1 MTEQEIEWQNRRE
14 RKMGKV
20 AENEK
25 HKMKANFYNN
35 IAASVIIT
43 GLVVPYLAFLFK
55 MNELAAALGW
65 KNSGIKQSVATFLTL
80 ENLVRLG
87 VLIATGI
94 LAWKIARTLREGV
107 EKELDKITD

>member
-1 MTEQEIEWQNRRE
+1 
-14 RKMGKV
+14 
-20 AENEK
+20 
-25 HKMKANFYNN
+25 
-35 IAASVIIT
+35 
-43 GLVVPYLAFLFK
+43 

-65 KNSGIKQSVATFLTL
+65 KNSGIKQTFLTL